1 MHEKRLFIIGGC
13 NGAGKTTASFN
24 ILPELLRCKEFVN
37 ADEIARG
44 LSPFQPE
51 KVALEAGKLMLK
63 RIEELMSL
71 GQDFSFETT
80 LSTKSFVKTI
90 EKAKEKGYYVTLIF
104 FWLDSVELAIDR
116 VQTRVREGGHDI
128 PKDVIERRYTAG
140 IKNLFKL
147 YCNQVDFL
155 FIYDNSSIN
164 SVLIAEKEG
173 DHEFIIHNTQS
184 FNQLKMISNE

>member
-1 MHEKRLFIIGGC
+1 
-13 NGAGKTTASFN
+13 
-24 ILPELLRCKEFVN
+24 
-37 ADEIARG
+37 
-44 LSPFQPE
+44 
-51 KVALEAGKLMLK
+51 MLK

-116 VQTRVREGGHDI
+116 VRTRVREGGHDI

-147 YCNQVDFL
+147 F
-155 FIYDNSSIN
+155 SSICSLVN
-164 SVLIAEKEG
+164 G
-173 DHEFIIHNTQS
+173 G
-184 FNQLKMISNE
+184 ISPLQGTHFFL